1 MVMLTTWM
9 KYICISISLLHQ
21 RLQRCEMES
30 HDRKTMSISEFSLMT
45 FQLLLSI
52 IEFSFFLKRMGV
64 SENADILP
72 SDSVCMRLFGS
83 DMANVQLI

>member
-1 MVMLTTWM
+1 
-9 KYICISISLLHQ
+9 
-21 RLQRCEMES
+21 MES
-30 HDRKTMSISEFSLMT
+30 HDRKTMSISEFSLMTFQLLLSTISEFSLMT